1 MDTSEIMPRSTA
13 KRTKNGRRLH
23 GQDIK
28 KVGDTSLS
36 RIPNLLFLSD
46 KYVNWTAVHVP
57 IFAYLVFQK
66 AAIVLL
72 YVLWQVGVE
81 HKRGYLRVGQ
91 LRAILNLDVLA
102 LG

>member
-1 MDTSEIMPRSTA
+1 MQCPAALCARN
-13 KRTKNGRRLH
+13 NGKQH
-23 GQDIK
+23 GQSIK
-28 KVGDTSLS
+28 QVGDTSLS
-36 RIPNLLFLSD
+36 RIPNTLFLPD
-46 KYVNWTAVHVP
+46 KHVNWAAVHVP

-72 YVLWQVGVE
+72 YVLRQVGIE

-91 LRAILNLDVLA
+91 LRAILNFDVLA

>member
-1 MDTSEIMPRSTA
+1 MKDGVWRWGIHVR
-13 KRTKNGRRLH
+13 N
-23 GQDIK
+23 IK
-28 KVGDTSLS
+28 QVGDTSLS

-46 KYVNWTAVHVP
+46 KHVNWTAVHVP

-66 AAIVLL
+66 ATIVLFYIL
-72 YVLWQVGVE
+72 RQVGVE